1 MPNELYKRYP
11 VPAVDF
17 ANPHRSSLTIRK
29 SRFESYSSRCQ
40 SGKEAREFVS
50 LIREKNPDATHNCW
64 AYAAGDPGST
74 LDIGSSDDGEPQGT
88 AGKPI
93 LNALLHGGVGQIC
106 LVVSRWF
113 GGVKLGTGGLSRAYG
128 QCALDNLQSLPREE
142 NIIWTNWN
150 IVLPYNQYDRATKI
164 LSELE
169 IKIIK
174 SSFGE
179 SVDLTLAVPA
189 DFIEVF
195 RERIGSLGEGTR
207 NLIRMD
213 N

>member
-1 MPNELYKRYP
+1 MPNELCKRYP
-11 VPAVDF
+11 VPATDF
-17 ANPHRSSLTIRK
+17 ENPHRGSLTIRR
-29 SRFESYSSRCQ
+29 SRFESYASRCQ

-50 LIREKNPDATHNCW
+50 LIRGKNPDATHNCW
-64 AYAAGDPGST
+64 AYVAGEPGST

-93 LNALLHGGVGQIC
+93 LNVLLHGGVGQIC
-106 LVVSRWF
+106 MVVSRWF

-128 QCALDNLQSLPREE
+128 QCALENIQSLPREE

-150 IVLPYNQYDRATKI
+150 IVLPYTQYDRAAKI

-169 IKIIK
+169 IKIIDTN
-174 SSFGE
+174 FGE
-179 SVDLTLAVPA
+179 SVDLKLAVPA
-189 DFIEVF
+189 DFIEAL
-195 RERIGSLGEGTR
+195 RERLGALGESAT